1 MMARIEFLIPYDIVG
16 TLSFGRY
23 MDQYQAYKYIHNF
36 RVKNILYQDVED
48 EIKKY
53 QQAHRKID
61 SVFSI

>member
-1 MMARIEFLIPYDIVG
+1 MARIEFLIPYDIVG